1 MLTTQERT
9 SEHLLAQFSEL
20 VAGQMGL
27 YFPHERWR
35 DLERGVTA
43 AAQEF
48 GFRDAESCIR
58 DLIASP
64 LSRDQIHV
72 LASHL
77 TVGETYFFR
86 EKRSLGILENEILP
100 ELIRSRR
107 GGQQLLRLW
116 SAGCCTGEEAY
127 TLACLLS
134 GLLPDPQDWHITI
147 LGTDINPRS
156 LRKAMDGIY
165 TRWSFRDN
173 PPSLT
178 ERYFEAITDG
188 RFVVRDR
195 IKKMVTFSYLNLVE
209 DSYPSLPTNTTAMDV
224 ILCRNVLM
232 YFAPE
237 VARRVVHKLYC
248 SLMDGGWLIVSPT
261 ETSQALFSEF
271 ATVNFPGAFFYRK
284 GAARPAAARDFAV
297 PHTQAE
303 FPDLS
308 EIKAVFPTKIQP
320 VAAEPQSPTVQPQ
333 TPPHSVYDDALSLH
347 EQGRY
352 AEAEEKLTA
361 LLGQEPAATN
371 AVALLAR
378 VYANQGKLAEALAW
392 CEKAVAIDKLNPGHH
407 YLRATVLQ
415 EQCILDE
422 AIKSFKRALYLDD
435 HFVLAHFALGNLA
448 RNSGK
453 YREADKHLEN
463 ALQLLREHGAA
474 EVLPDSDGIT
484 AGRLAEVIASMMER
498 KAASS

>member
-1 MLTTQERT
+1 
-9 SEHLLAQFSEL
+9 
-20 VAGQMGL
+20 
-27 YFPHERWR
+27 
-35 DLERGVTA
+35 
-43 AAQEF
+43 
-48 GFRDAESCIR
+48 
-58 DLIASP
+58 
-64 LSRDQIHV
+64 
-72 LASHL
+72 
-77 TVGETYFFR
+77 
-86 EKRSLGILENEILP
+86 
-100 ELIRSRR
+100 
-107 GGQQLLRLW
+107 
-116 SAGCCTGEEAY
+116 
-127 TLACLLS
+127 
-134 GLLPDPQDWHITI
+134 
-147 LGTDINPRS
+147 
-156 LRKAMDGIY
+156 
-165 TRWSFRDN
+165 
-173 PPSLT
+173 
-178 ERYFEAITDG
+178 
-188 RFVVRDR
+188 
-195 IKKMVTFSYLNLVE
+195 
-209 DSYPSLPTNTTAMDV
+209 
-224 ILCRNVLM
+224 
-232 YFAPE
+232 
-237 VARRVVHKLYC
+237 
-248 SLMDGGWLIVSPT
+248 MDGGWLIVSPT

-308 EIKAVFPTKIQP
+308 EIKAVFPTEIQP

-422 AIKSFKRALYLDD
+422 AIKSFKRALYLDN